1 MYSKFVVQFI
11 VSDKKAACSAIS
23 GYVKARR
30 RGTVTDCN
38 IECCTGGNCND
49 GGNVTKNFSYF
60 FFCQM
65 SVMSAYPFVI
75 FVFFL
80 N

>member
-11 VSDKKAACSAIS
+11 VSDKKAACAAIS

-30 RGTVTDCN
+30 GGTVTDCN
-38 IECCTGGNCND
+38 IECCTGRNCND

-60 FFCQM
+60 FFVKCL
-65 SVMSAYPFVI
+65 SCPHI
-75 FVFFL
+75 L
-80 N
+80 L